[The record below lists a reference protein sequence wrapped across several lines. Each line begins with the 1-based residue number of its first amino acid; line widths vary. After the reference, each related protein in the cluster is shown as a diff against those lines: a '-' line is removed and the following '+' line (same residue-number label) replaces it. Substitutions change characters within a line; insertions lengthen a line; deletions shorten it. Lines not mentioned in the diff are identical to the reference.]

1 METGGGTG
9 RTGGRQLAWHL
20 GLGRELGYVFW
31 AMVGVEAAF
40 GAYMSVWPLWIEALG
55 APVTVVGLVLGSS
68 GLLRLLTLGP
78 SAGLAER
85 FDTRKLIV
93 AARAIAGAGM
103 LAAALAQ
110 HWPQLF
116 LMVIG
121 SAIGEIAFPLTQS
134 HVAAHAGERRVR
146 AFTLVFNV
154 GPAAALG
161 LSPLVSGALV
171 AVWGMRAAFVFAAVC
186 TAASILFFSRISPAP
201 TRTRAARAAEGSSSS
216 YRAALAD
223 APIRRLV
230 TLQFA
235 TIFALALGT
244 SFVPIFLQDERGL
257 APATITMLAG
267 VGSVGSVLFGL
278 VVARTARLQRAPLL
292 AVAIA
297 VGFVSLTL
305 FVIATSHA
313 LWLIVVAFLGRGGLF
328 SAWGL
333 FVAGVSE
340 VVPARH
346 RARAFA
352 LCEMMGGSAFSFA
365 PILAGPMYA
374 ARPVLPL
381 AAAIALG
388 LAMIPILLR
397 AQRTLSHDAAT
408 RREEPEPEPKRADEL
423 AVGVE
428 PEVA

>member
-1 METGGGTG
+1 MG
-9 RTGGRQLAWHL
+9 RGWAWHL
-20 GLGRELGYVFW
+20 GLGRELGNVFW

-55 APVTVVGLVLGSS
+55 APVTVVGLVLGSA

-85 FDTRKLIV
+85 FDARRLIV
-93 AARAIAGAGM
+93 VARVCAGLGM
-103 LAAALAQ
+103 IAAALAN

-116 LMVIG
+116 LMVLG

-134 HVAAHAGERRVR
+134 HVAAHAGARRVR

-171 AVWGMRAAFVFAAVC
+171 AIWGMRAAFVFAAIC
-186 TAASILFFSRISPAP
+186 TAVSILFFARIAPSPP
-201 TRTRAARAAEGSSSS
+201 RARDDKAADETSS

-223 APIRRLV
+223 LPVRRLV

-235 TIFALALGT
+235 TIFALAVGT
-244 SFVPIFLQDERGL
+244 SFVPTFLADERGL
-257 APATITMLAG
+257 APSTIAMLGG

-278 VVARTARLQRAPLL
+278 VVARTLCLQRAPLL
-292 AVAIA
+292 SVAIA
-297 VGFVSLTL
+297 VGFVALSHA
-305 FVIATSHA
+305 VIATGHA

-340 VVPARH
+340 VVAERH
-346 RARAFA
+346 RGRAFA

-365 PILAGPMYA
+365 PILAGSLYA
-374 ARPVLPL
+374 TRPVLPL
-381 AAAIALG
+381 AVAVALG
-388 LAMIPILLR
+388 VLMIPVLLR
-397 AQRTLSHDAAT
+397 AQRSLTAT
-408 RREEPEPEPKRADEL
+408 TDRRAEEPEPRPDPVLEPQ
-423 AVGVE
+423 VE
-428 PEVA
+428 PEMA

>member
-1 METGGGTG
+1 MRRGWT
-9 RTGGRQLAWHL
+9 WHL

-31 AMVGVEAAF
+31 AMIGVEAAF
-40 GAYMSVWPLWIEALG
+40 GAYMSIWPLWIEALG

-68 GLLRLLTLGP
+68 GLLRLATLGP
-78 SAGLAER
+78 SAALADRFGARRLILLARTITGLGMLSAA
-85 FDTRKLIV
+85 FATQWWQLFVMV
-93 AARAIAGAGM
+93 AA
-103 LAAALAQ
+103 
-110 HWPQLF
+110 
-116 LMVIG
+116 
-121 SAIGEIAFPLTQS
+121 SAIGEIAFPLVQS
-134 HVAAHAGERRVR
+134 HLAAHAGEQRVR

-161 LSPLVSGALV
+161 LSPLVSGTLV
-171 AVWGMRAAFVFAAVC
+171 AIWGMRAAFVFAALC
-186 TAASILFFSRISPAP
+186 TACSLAFFARLSPSRPLP
-201 TRTRAARAAEGSSSS
+201 RAAGDEASS
-216 YRAALAD
+216 YRGALAD
-223 APIRRLV
+223 GPVRRLV

-244 SFVPIFLQDERGL
+244 SFVPTFLADERGL

-278 VVARTARLQRAPLL
+278 TVARTTRLQRAPLV

-297 VGFVSLTL
+297 VGFVTLSLG
-305 FVIATSHA
+305 VIATSHA

-340 VVPARH
+340 VVAERH

-365 PILAGPMYA
+365 PILAGPLYA
-374 ARPVLPL
+374 YRPVLPL
-381 AAAIALG
+381 AVAVALG
-388 LAMIPILLR
+388 LALLPVLLR
-397 AQRTLSHDAAT
+397 AHRAISSRFGPSPVPQI
-408 RREEPEPEPKRADEL
+408 EPEL
-423 AVGVE
+423 A
-428 PEVA
+428 

>member
-1 METGGGTG
+1 MG
-9 RTGGRQLAWHL
+9 RRWSWHL
-20 GLGRELGYVFW
+20 GLGRELGNVFW

-55 APVTVVGLVLGSS
+55 APITVVGLVLGSS

-85 FDTRKLIV
+85 FDPRRLIV
-93 AARAIAGAGM
+93 AARVCAGLGM
-103 LAAALAQ
+103 LAAGLAN
-110 HWPQLF
+110 HWPRLF
-116 LMVIG
+116 LMVLG

-171 AVWGMRAAFVFAAVC
+171 AVWGMRAAFFFAAFC
-186 TAASILFFSRISPAP
+186 TAVSILFFVRVAPAP
-201 TRTRAARAAEGSSSS
+201 PRRATADAGARSS
-216 YRAALAD
+216 YRGAMAESSV
-223 APIRRLV
+223 RRLV

-244 SFVPIFLQDERGL
+244 SFVPTFLSAERGL
-257 APATITMLAG
+257 APSTITMLAG
-267 VGSVGSVLFGL
+267 VGSIGSVLFGL
-278 VVARTARLQRAPLL
+278 VVARTVRLQRAPLL
-292 AVAIA
+292 GVAIA
-297 VGFVSLTL
+297 VGFVALSLG
-305 FVIATSHA
+305 VIATSGV
-313 LWLIVVAFLGRGGLF
+313 LWLIVISFLGRGGLF

-340 VVPARH
+340 AVSERH

-365 PILAGPMYA
+365 PILAGWLYA
-374 ARPVLPL
+374 TRPVLPL
-381 AAAIALG
+381 AAAIGLG
-388 LAMIPILLR
+388 LAMIPILLL
-397 AQRTLSHDAAT
+397 AQRALTAADPSCPAEAESHPDPAL
-408 RREEPEPEPKRADEL
+408 EPQ
-423 AVGVE
+423 VE
-428 PEVA
+428 PEMA